1 MHTHGHSKERGI
13 TLIALVVT
21 IVVLL
26 ILAGVS
32 INLVLGNN
40 GIISK
45 AKESRTETRMSQI
58 DEQVKLAIG
67 DAYADGIGSITDS
80 GLKSAL
86 NNRLGE
92 GTYDI
97 SGDETTGWKVTV
109 KETGKTYDITSNGKI
124 NSSEETGS
132 TVDWNKILE
141 EANKNPKSFKHPE
154 QSETNNDIGI
164 GTDGKPVNMDLWNYQ
179 KITDKNEIM
188 LSTWISV
195 RNQGY
200 SNKNIKNG
208 KIQGKIP
215 AYIKPAGSDKFYT
228 VTSME
233 YTFAYCKDLEEMTE
247 EIPSKVTNFDCMY
260 EGCTKL
266 TKITL
271 QNIPEPG
278 KIGYNPS
285 ITSIIIPKNVENID
299 AQLFKGN
306 SLQEII
312 VDNEN
317 KCYSSVNGVLFDKD
331 KKTIIAYPTGKSGE
345 NYEIPDSVTTIGD
358 YAFAGCRGLT
368 SITIPDSVTSIGE
381 GAFGGCTGLTSI
393 VIPEGVKEIKE
404 NPFLMCYSLQG
415 IEVNEKN
422 KYYLSENGII
432 FDKDKKTIIAYPA
445 GKTEESYEIP
455 DSVTTIG
462 DGAFGGCVR
471 LTSITIPDSVTSI
484 GDSAFWRCSSLTSV
498 AIPDSVTAIGDSAF
512 GECSNLT
519 SVTIPDSVTSI
530 GARAFYGCASLTS
543 ITIPKNVSS
552 IGNYAFEYC
561 DSLENVYFEE
571 TTTPDFCR
579 NSFYRDSGV
588 KTTFHFKNQE
598 VYDAFIESYYNK
610 NYGEKSTDFNW

>member
-1 MHTHGHSKERGI
+1 M
-13 TLIALVVT
+13 
-21 IVVLL
+21 
-26 ILAGVS
+26 
-32 INLVLGNN
+32 VLGSD
-40 GIISK
+40 GIIAK
-45 AKESRTETRMSQI
+45 TKESRAETRMAQI

-67 DAYADGIGSITDS
+67 DAYTEGLGSITDS

-86 NNRLGE
+86 NNHIGE

-97 SGDETTGWKVTV
+97 TGDETTGWKVTV

-141 EANKNPKSFKHPE
+141 EANKNPESFKHPE

-195 RNQGY
+195 RHPGY

-247 EIPSKVTNFDCMY
+247 EIPSKVTNFDYMY

-278 KIGYNPS
+278 EIGYYPS

-299 AQLFKGN
+299 AQLFNEN

-331 KKTIIAYPTGKSGE
+331 KKTIIAYPTEKSGE
-345 NYEIPDSVTTIGD
+345 SYEIPDSVTTIGD
-358 YAFAGCRGLT
+358 FTFYGCQSLT
-368 SITIPDSVTSIGE
+368 SITIPDSVTTIGGGTFYECSSLTSVTIPDSVTSIGDC
-381 GAFGGCTGLTSI
+381 AFGACTGLTSI

-422 KYYLSENGII
+422 KYYLSENGIL
-432 FDKDKKTIIAYPA
+432 FDKDKKTIIAYPT
-445 GKTEESYEIP
+445 GKSGESYEIP
-455 DSVTTIG
+455 DSVTSIGNSAFSGCASLTSVTIPDSVTSIG
-462 DGAFGGCVR
+462 DRAFSGCAS
-471 LTSITIPDSVTSI
+471 LTSVTIPDSVTSI
-484 GDSAFWRCSSLTSV
+484 GDSAFS
-498 AIPDSVTAIGDSAF
+498 
-512 GECSNLT
+512 
-519 SVTIPDSVTSI
+519 
-530 GARAFYGCASLTS
+530 GCTSLTS

-552 IGNYAFEYC
+552 VGMYAFEDC
-561 DSLENVYFEE
+561 DSLANVYFEE
-571 TTTPDFCR
+571 TTTPDFFR
-579 NSFYRDSGV
+579 SSFYRDSGV
-588 KTTFHFKNQE
+588 KTIFHFKNQE
-598 VYDAFIESYYNK
+598 VYDAFTEDYYNK
-610 NYGEKSTDFNW
+610 DYGEKSTDFNW

>member
-1 MHTHGHSKERGI
+1 MRLYAHGLSKERGI

-26 ILAGVS
+26 ILAGIS
-32 INLVLGNN
+32 LSLVLGNN
-40 GIISK
+40 GIITK
-45 AKESRTETRMSQI
+45 AKESRAETRMAQI

-67 DAYADGIGSITDS
+67 DAYTEGLGSITDS

-86 NNRLGE
+86 NNHIGE

-97 SGDETTGWKVTV
+97 TGDETTGWKVTV
-109 KETGKTYDITSNGKI
+109 KETGKTYDIASNGKI

-141 EANKNPKSFKHPE
+141 EANKNPESFKHPE

-164 GTDGKPVNMDLWNYQ
+164 GTDGKPVNMDLWNA
-179 KITDKNEIM
+179 IIINGNEIT
-188 LSTWISV
+188 LTGT
-195 RNQGY
+195 NGCDCDKGY
-200 SNKNIKNG
+200 VGKIIDG

-228 VTSME
+228 VTSMA
-233 YTFAYCKDLEEMTE
+233 YTFAYCEDLEEMTE
-247 EIPSKVTNFDCMY
+247 EIPSKVTDLRYMY

-278 KIGYNPS
+278 EFGYCPS

-299 AQLFKGN
+299 AQLFMGI

-331 KKTIIAYPTGKSGE
+331 KKIIIAYPAEKSGE
-345 NYEIPDSVTTIGD
+345 SYEIPDSVTSISNG
-358 YAFAGCRGLT
+358 AFWGCSSLT
-368 SITIPDSVTSIGE
+368 SVTIPDSVTSIGE
-381 GAFGGCTGLTSI
+381 EAFAECTGLTSI

-422 KYYLSENGII
+422 KYYLSENGVI
-432 FDKDKKTIIAYPA
+432 FYKDKKTIIAYPT
-445 GKTEESYEIP
+445 GKSGESYEIP
-455 DSVTTIG
+455 DSVT
-462 DGAFGGCVR
+462 
-471 LTSITIPDSVTSI
+471 SI
-484 GDSAFWRCSSLTSV
+484 GNSAFWGCSS
-498 AIPDSVTAIGDSAF
+498 
-512 GECSNLT
+512 LT

-530 GARAFYGCASLTS
+530 SYGAFSRCTSLTS

-552 IGNYAFEYC
+552 IGNYAFEDC
-561 DSLENVYFEE
+561 DSLADVYFEE
-571 TTTPDFCR
+571 TTTPDFSD
-579 NSFYRDSGV
+579 NSFYRYSGV

-598 VYDAFIESYYNK
+598 VYDAFTESYYNK